1 MEITV
6 QTFSVKKSAVE
17 RYGPVQTKK
26 TPAGNRRH
34 SWLSSER
41 KKTSML
47 PYSMCVFFVYFS
59 LIFTTGSVV
68 GS

>member
-26 TPAGNRRH
+26 NAGGKPASLMAEFRK
-34 SWLSSER
+34 

-47 PYSMCVFFVYFS
+47 PYSMCVFLFIS
-59 LIFTTGSVV
+59 L
-68 GS
+68 